1 MGNVCSRL
9 VVYFEEPFWV
19 GVFEKTENG
28 ALSAAKVTFGAE
40 PKDCEVLEFVQK
52 HYFSLPF
59 SPAVETAVREIKRNP
74 KRMQRDVRRQVQET
88 GIGTKSQQ
96 ALKLQQEQSKRA
108 RREKSREQRLA
119 EAERMFELKQQKKQ
133 EQHRGR

>member
-1 MGNVCSRL
+1 MGKVCSRMT
-9 VVYFEEPFWV
+9 VFFEEPFWV
-19 GVFEKTENG
+19 GVFEKNEDG

-52 HYFSLPF
+52 HYFSLSF
-59 SPAVETAVREIKRNP
+59 SPAVEAAVRETKRNP
-74 KRMQRDVRRQVQET
+74 KRMQRDVKRQLQET

-96 ALKLQQEQSKRA
+96 ALKLQQEQGKQA

-119 EAERMFELKQQKKQ
+119 EAERMFELKQQKKK
-133 EQHRGR
+133 EKHRGR